1 MLNKNP
7 ETIYN
12 IDFELPKLQGENLDE
27 NFKSISQDQSKVYF
41 DLLSTLVKNDL
52 PPLPPKEVWVK
63 RSGWTKY
70 VYKNDNTIQ
79 ASEIDCP
86 DSDAYVFDCE
96 VLAQHTKMPIMAIA
110 ASNTAWYFWCCKQ
123 LSSEENECPAP
134 TVDNLIPLQS

>member
-70 VYKNDNTIQ
+70 EYKNDNTIHKTT
-79 ASEIDCP
+79 IKK
-86 DSDAYVFDCE
+86 
-96 VLAQHTKMPIMAIA
+96 L
-110 ASNTAWYFWCCKQ
+110 
-123 LSSEENECPAP
+123 
-134 TVDNLIPLQS
+134 